1 MKRII
6 FFFCAPFPS
15 VNPSVI
21 IFFYYQRTKNYR
33 WKIHRRR
40 ILVGDFV
47 GKLIANR
54 IIVQISIKNSVGK
67 FKDCDSVS
75 CALPHAIF
83 NTNLSLYTTSTPRFV
98 LYYVTVS
105 ILLILVISPF
115 NSLTFFFIL
124 VCFVWFCMDIW
135 LLMLIDAFFLGWI
148 NTNTPRIIDQSD
160 GNPSFGLKSPIYTFY
175 FVSKYIWSMNYSIPL
190 LPISNLIKWQN

>member
-1 MKRII
+1 MVFFERYTDGMKRV
-6 FFFCAPFPS
+6 FFFTRPS
-15 VNPSVI
+15 LI
-21 IFFYYQRTKNYR
+21 IFFYYQRIYRWTKNYR

-40 ILVGDFV
+40 IFVGDFV

-67 FKDCDSVS
+67 FKDCNSVS

-135 LLMLIDAFFLGWI
+135 LLMLMDAFFLGWI
-148 NTNTPRIIDQSD
+148 NTNTPRIIDQLD
-160 GNPSFGLKSPIYTFY
+160 GNPSLLFILFLSIYELWIIRFHCCQFQT
-175 FVSKYIWSMNYSIPL
+175 
-190 LPISNLIKWQN
+190 